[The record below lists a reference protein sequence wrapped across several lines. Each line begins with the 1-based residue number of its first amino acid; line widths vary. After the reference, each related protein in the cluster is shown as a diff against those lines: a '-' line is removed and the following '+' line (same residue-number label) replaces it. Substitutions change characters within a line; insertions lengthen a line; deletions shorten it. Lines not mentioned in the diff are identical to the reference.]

1 MRSFRSRLV
10 LTIVLSALVA
20 AGIGVAI
27 PVLAVSRAEAAL
39 EARMGD
45 GSDAHVGGAHVGLSS
60 TTLDDVWVTLAG
72 SEARLVH
79 VTVRASIFA
88 LATEGASAV
97 RGVEI
102 DGGTVSVDPASA
114 HARMVP
120 AAGASEGSAVE
131 SAGRVVDVRDLAL
144 VVRGADGGEPLA
156 SARIHEMHW
165 QDGLLTLSA
174 DELAIGSDTI
184 GHLELD
190 GARGAT
196 TFEVSRLALEQVV
209 VSADVVEGAGPIER
223 LRAAWRGEATA
234 PALSPSSV
242 HDGEDDDD
250 PDDAAPD
257 ASPPSRS
264 LAERFAAL
272 EEHLGPT
279 FVASVD
285 GLTVRRTVDGAP
297 HDVLAGLEASL
308 RRTSR
313 SGFATEGEGQ
323 PEGGG
328 SLSWRL
334 DLDPHAPSASGT
346 VSFERVALAAFVPFL
361 PSSIPFSTPER
372 AHVGG
377 HLVLETS
384 DPDLLHADGTL
395 RVEDLALSHPRI
407 AAEPVGG
414 IGFALEG
421 IADYV
426 PSAHRIAISELTL
439 TMGRAHA
446 SLGGTLEWADDHY
459 LIDGRATLPTTR
471 CEDAVHAIPRDLLGD
486 TASFHLAGQMGGA
499 IAVHVDSRDLPHTTL
514 SISVPNGCEF
524 TAWPAMADTAR
535 FAGPFDHQVLEPDGS
550 TFQMTTGPGTEAWTP
565 IAEISPFLVHAVL
578 AHEDA
583 SFFRHEGFATWAIRE
598 ALIRD
603 LEAGRYVAGGST
615 ITMQLVKNVFL
626 HREKTLAR
634 KIQEVLLTWWLETHV
649 EKEQLLELYLNVIEY
664 GPGVYGIRHAAE
676 HYFGRS
682 PADLSPAESAFLA
695 LILPNPPQFHEMYDE
710 DEIPRSFRNRIAS
723 FVRTC
728 GTRGRYDEAA
738 VAFGVAEAETLSFH
752 REGDPPPAPRTIA
765 GAAQAIP
772 EIQFFST
779 VPLSQLAGA
788 SEVGPEGTGDDDDD
802 DAADDDEGGGLDGWD
817 EDTWSP

>member
-27 PVLAVSRAEAAL
+27 PVLAASRAEDAL
-39 EARMGD
+39 RARLGE
-45 GSDAHVGGAHVGLSS
+45 GAEAHVGAAHVGFGS
-60 TTLDDVWVTLAG
+60 TSFDDVWLTLDG

-79 VTVRASIFA
+79 VTVRASLFG
-88 LATEGASAV
+88 LATEGAAAV
-97 RGVEI
+97 RGVEV
-102 DGGTVSVDPASA
+102 DGGEVAIDVATARRHRPPEAASSDAEPAGEGRAITLREVTIALRASDPAS
-114 HARMVP
+114 
-120 AAGASEGSAVE
+120 
-131 SAGRVVDVRDLAL
+131 DLA
-144 VVRGADGGEPLA
+144 R
-156 SARIHEMHW
+156 ARIHEARW
-165 QDGLLTLSA
+165 ADGMLSLSA
-174 DELAIGSDTI
+174 DEVSVGESSL

-190 GARGAT
+190 AQRGAS
-196 TFEVSRLALEQVV
+196 TFELSRIALEDVV
-209 VSADVVEGAGPIER
+209 VSADVVEGQGPIER
-223 LRAAWRGEATA
+223 LRAAWRGS
-234 PALSPSSV
+234 PA
-242 HDGEDDDD
+242 GE
-250 PDDAAPD
+250 PTPPTPGPD
-257 ASPPSRS
+257 APPSRS
-264 LAERFAAL
+264 LADRFT
-272 EEHLGPT
+272 EIETHFGPT
-279 FVASVD
+279 FVGSVE
-285 GLTVRRTVDGAP
+285 GLTVRRTVEGVP
-297 HDVLAGLEASL
+297 HDVLAGLDASL
-308 RRTSR
+308 RRTSS

-328 SLSWRL
+328 SLSWSL

-346 VSFERVALAAFVPFL
+346 LTFERVALATFVPLL
-361 PSSIPFSTPER
+361 PASIPFSTPER
-372 AHVGG
+372 SHVSG
-377 HLVLETS
+377 HLVLATT
-384 DPDLLHADGTL
+384 DPDLVHADGTL
-395 RVEDLALSHPRI
+395 RVEDVALSHPRI
-407 AAEPVGG
+407 AAEPVGH

-421 IADYV
+421 AADYV
-426 PSAHRIAISELTL
+426 PSAHRLAIPHLSLA
-439 TMGRAHA
+439 MGDAHA

-459 LIDGRATLPTTR
+459 LVDGHATLPTTR
-471 CEDAVHAIPRDLLGD
+471 CEDAVHAIPRDLLGE
-486 TASFHLAGQMGGA
+486 TASFHLAGQMGGT

-535 FAGPFDHQVLEPDGS
+535 FAGAFDHHVLEPDGS
-550 TFQMTTGPGTEAWTP
+550 TFEMTTGPGTEAWTP

-603 LEAGRYVAGGST
+603 LQAGRYVAGGST

-634 KIQEVLLTWWLETHV
+634 KIQEVLLTWWLETHM

-664 GPGVYGIRHAAE
+664 GPGIYGIGHAAE
-676 HYFGRS
+676 HYFGRAA
-682 PADLSPAESAFLA
+682 ADLSPAESAFLA
-695 LILPNPPQFHEMYDE
+695 LILPNPPEFHEMYDE
-710 DEIPRSFRNRIAS
+710 GEIPRSFRNRIAS

-728 GTRGRYDEAA
+728 GARGRFDEAA

-752 REGDPPPAPRTIA
+752 REGDPPPPARTIE

-779 VPLSQLAGA
+779 VPLSQLAAA
-788 SEVGPEGTGDDDDD
+788 SDAELDGEAPPDDVDES
-802 DAADDDEGGGLDGWD
+802 DADEGGLDTWE